1 MPAAGDRGHLKGT
14 LAGVGG
20 SSSSIPTPTPTKF
33 WRRRLF
39 LEQAGDPHAVSSVWT
54 SSSAPVSR
62 LRLATVGW
70 KAPRLATLAASSSRF
85 VLCGSAWSGRLAAA
99 RIVCASA
106 CMRRASTPP
115 SYGSAKSDGGVAA
128 DGQLNS
134 GDSGGGRRVS
144 GDQSMLWLPP
154 SPCEKSENK
163 GGCWCSSSGGGAT
176 VDSSPAR
183 RCLCHTTDG
192 GTTG

>member
-1 MPAAGDRGHLKGT
+1 MAAAARCGGGGGWAVAAAGDRGQAVGRERLPAS
-14 LAGVGG
+14 AGAPAG
-20 SSSSIPTPTPTKF
+20 SPPRPQPNSGAAAFS
-33 WRRRLF
+33 
-39 LEQAGDPHAVSSVWT
+39 LEQADDPHAVSSVWT

-115 SYGSAKSDGGVAA
+115 SYGSAKSDSGVAK
-128 DGQLNS
+128 DGQVNLWRS
-134 GDSGGGRRVS
+134 WRGGG
-144 GDQSMLWLPP
+144 
-154 SPCEKSENK
+154 
-163 GGCWCSSSGGGAT
+163 
-176 VDSSPAR
+176 
-183 RCLCHTTDG
+183 
-192 GTTG
+192 